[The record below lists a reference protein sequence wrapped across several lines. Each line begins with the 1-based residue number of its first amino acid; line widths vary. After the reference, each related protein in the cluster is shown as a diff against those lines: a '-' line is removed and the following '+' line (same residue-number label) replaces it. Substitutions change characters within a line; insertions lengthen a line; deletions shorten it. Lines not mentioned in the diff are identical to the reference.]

1 MQEKLTSIMDFPTS
15 TTRQSPE
22 QATEGSTLPRTISL
36 MYTLRG
42 VIVDQNLT
50 FFSQWENYT
59 NPYIRKLSWFK
70 LDFSNKPKI
79 CSVDES
85 DVLTIARD
93 RGSNGVLTVYVKDDV
108 PEVMDKVLPPDYL
121 RVISL

>member
-1 MQEKLTSIMDFPTS
+1 MDFPTS